1 MLNKINQPERRQI
14 VVELLVIVATILRRN
29 PELRFNQ
36 ILDLDLLLEDSFNMY
51 CKDNDLPL
59 TKDISPLFSLSQNQT
74 TGYLARA
81 AVNSVLQRCALATE
95 DFAEDV
101 EDHCRMQ

>member
-1 MLNKINQPERRQI
+1 MLNKIVQPERRQI
-14 VVELLVIVATILRRN
+14 AVELLCIVATILRRN

-36 ILDLDLLLEDSFNMY
+36 ILDLDLLLEDSFSMY
-51 CKDNDLPL
+51 CKDNNLQP
-59 TKDISPLFSLSQNQT
+59 TKDIAPLFSLSQTTT

-81 AVNSVLQRCALATE
+81 AVNSVLQRCALSTE

-101 EDHCRMQ
+101 EDHCRVQ